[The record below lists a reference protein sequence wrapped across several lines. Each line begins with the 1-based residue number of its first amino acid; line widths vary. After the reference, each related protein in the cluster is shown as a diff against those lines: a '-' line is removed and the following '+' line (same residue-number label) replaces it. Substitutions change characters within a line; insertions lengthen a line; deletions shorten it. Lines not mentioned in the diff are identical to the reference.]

1 MPTPGPRDQ
10 FGPAPGYRNPESRDP
25 DFFNHYLRPG
35 PIWWPGR
42 SPGTMIVTLRGCRL
56 GFGQIRRL
64 WRQSID
70 YVPAQASYSWTESAP
85 GAGGPVTQ
93 PTGGYFI
100 TRALRYMTR
109 SVYIG
114 AGVDHSRF
122 DELHTVVGKQN
133 NYKTVTV
140 NAGQKRN
147 APTVRNRLTS
157 FGSRVPTLNKAVS
170 AAQSQ
175 QPGGATQ
182 A

>member
-1 MPTPGPRDQ
+1 M
-10 FGPAPGYRNPESRDP
+10 F
-25 DFFNHYLRPG
+25 L
-35 PIWWPGR
+35 
-42 SPGTMIVTLRGCRL
+42 TLRGNKL

-70 YVPAQASYSWTESAP
+70 YIPGQASYSWTESAP
-85 GAGGPVTQ
+85 GAGGPVVQ

-114 AGVDHSRF
+114 GGLDHSRF
-122 DELHTVVGKQN
+122 DELHTVVTKQN
-133 NYKTVTV
+133 VYKTVTV

-157 FGSRVPTLNKAVS
+157 FGSRVPTLNKAVD
-170 AAQSQ
+170 AAEAQ
-175 QPGGATQ
+175 Q
-182 A
+182 